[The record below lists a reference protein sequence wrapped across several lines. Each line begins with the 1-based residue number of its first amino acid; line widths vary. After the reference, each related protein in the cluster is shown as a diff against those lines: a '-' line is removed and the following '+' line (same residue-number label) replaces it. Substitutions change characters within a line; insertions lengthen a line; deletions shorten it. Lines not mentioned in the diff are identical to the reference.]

1 MKLLTSLLALSL
13 LFCITSDLEAKGKK
27 KKKSA
32 LDKLIDTHIDR
43 TFNGS
48 IDKKNLIKGNITY
61 TFNESDSGEN
71 DGYVA
76 YIRARWGDLNN
87 LVKKSRAKHYE
98 NWGGYVKVLSA
109 KSVSIVRGIKLESGH
124 SVGQGKGGD
133 SVLKLRSKKVVAWK
147 SGIIG
152 ASDGIVIKIE
162 LHGPFASGSF
172 KFGKLES
179 RFSLRPEKN
188 VIPPKASGS
197 KNPTSRATQTQVQ
210 GSQFPTSR

>member
-13 LFCITSDLEAKGKK
+13 LFCVTSDLEAKGKK
-27 KKKSA
+27 KKPA
-32 LDKLIDTHIDR
+32 LDKLIDTHINR

-48 IDKKNLIKGNITY
+48 IDKKNLIRGNITY
-61 TFNESDSGEN
+61 TFNESESGEN

-87 LVKKSRAKHYE
+87 VVKKSRPMHYE
-98 NWGGYVKVLSA
+98 NWSGYVKVLSA
-109 KSVSIVRGIKLESGH
+109 KSVSIVRGIALEGNH
-124 SVGQGKGGD
+124 AVGQGKGGD
-133 SVLKLRSKKVVAWK
+133 SILNLRSKKMVAWK

-152 ASDGIVIKIE
+152 ATDGIVIKIE
-162 LHGPFASGSF
+162 LHGPFASGSL

-179 RFSLRPEKN
+179 RFRLRPEKN
-188 VIPPKASGS
+188 VIPPKDSGS
-197 KNPTSRATQTQVQ
+197 NKPTSQTTQMQVQ